1 VATTS
6 IWAVKGWLGQ
16 AVIYVENPEKTE
28 NPKFIEQQNM
38 NAEQTQGL
46 SDVIGYA
53 MNDGKTELV
62 NEQAEIKKHFVSGV
76 NCNVATARDEMMAT
90 KKHFS
95 KTNGIVC
102 YHGYQS
108 FAPNEA
114 TPEMA
119 HEIGV
124 KLAETLWG
132 DNFQVIVATH
142 LDKSHLIHNHF
153 VVNNVSMYNG
163 KKYRR
168 TNQDYRDMQ
177 RESDA
182 LCREYGL
189 SVVETAEHSKS
200 KHYAEWKAEHHGK
213 PTYRSMIKEDLDS
226 AIRQSMTERQLWE
239 NLKKRGYSIK
249 FGQDITLRPAGRER
263 GIKLKRNFGDDYSI
277 ENIRR
282 RILEQTRPER
292 TFIPS
297 TVPKKAYRFNG
308 NLYRSK
314 RMTGLRALYFYYLYR
329 MGVLPRKREP
339 NPKRV
344 YFQFRED
351 IRFIQRISQEARLLA
366 KHGID
371 TDTQLTAHKDTL
383 TAQIFELSDQRRIL
397 RNNIRSE
404 KDEDRKTAIRDEIAE
419 LSSTLGKLRQEV
431 RLCDEIEK
439 RSAAI
444 KSKLNQVREDE
455 KLKGKERKAYEHF
468 R

>member
-1 VATTS
+1 M
-6 IWAVKGWLGQ
+6 GQ
-16 AVIYVENPEKTE
+16 AVIYVENPDKTK
-28 NPKFIEQQNM
+28 NPKFTEQQNM
-38 NAEQTQGL
+38 DAGQVQGL

-53 MNDGKTELV
+53 MNDAKTEST
-62 NEQAEIKKHFVSGV
+62 NDQAEVKKHFVSGV
-76 NCNVATARDEMMAT
+76 NCNAAIARDEMMAT

-95 KTNGIVC
+95 KTGGIVC

-108 FAPNEA
+108 FAPGEA

-124 KLAETLWG
+124 KLAEKLWG
-132 DNFQVIVATH
+132 DKFQVIVATH

-153 VVNNVSMYNG
+153 VVNNVSMYDG

-182 LCREYGL
+182 LCREYGF
-189 SVVETAEHSKS
+189 SVVEASGQNKS
-200 KHYAEWKAEHHGK
+200 KHYAQWKAERDGK
-213 PTYRSMIKEDLDS
+213 PTYRSMIKDDLDS
-226 AIRQSMTERQLWE
+226 AILLSMTESQLWE
-239 NLKKRGYSIK
+239 NLRKRGYSIK

-263 GIKLKRNFGDDYSI
+263 GIKLRRNFGNDYSI

-292 TFIPS
+292 PFIPS
-297 TVPKKAYRFNG
+297 NTPKKTYRSNG
-308 NLYRSK
+308 NPYRSK

-339 NPKRV
+339 SPKCV
-344 YFQFRED
+344 YFRFRGD
-351 IRFIQRISQEARLLA
+351 IRFVQRISQEARLLA

-371 TDTQLTAHKDTL
+371 TDKQLAAHKDSL
-383 TAQIFELSDQRRIL
+383 TARIAEITDQRRIL
-397 RNNIRSE
+397 RNDVRST
-404 KDEDRKTAIRDEIAE
+404 KDEDGKTAIRSEIAE
-419 LSSTLGKLRQEV
+419 LSATLGKLRQEV

-439 RSAAI
+439 RSAVI
-444 KSKLNQVREDE
+444 EDKLHQVREE
-455 KLKGKERKAYEHF
+455 QKLKGKERKAYEHF